1 MLVQQYHDS
10 TIERSLLQD
19 GVNLPRP
26 VRSWALSKRLTNQQ
40 LFDLFDFWENT
51 TEGALKPF
59 FYYDPFFDG
68 VDPVGSNW
76 DETGANPEGKVTVK
90 FQGNWSHSVT
100 IGRSDVSGL
109 MLVEVG

>member
-1 MLVQQYHDS
+1 M
-10 TIERSLLQD
+10 
-19 GVNLPRP
+19 NLPRP
-26 VRSWALSKRLTNQQ
+26 VRSWSLSKRLTNQE
-40 LFDLFDFWENT
+40 LYDLFTFWET
-51 TEGALKPF
+51 VEGGLRPF
-59 FYYDPFFDG
+59 YYYDPFSDG